1 MISGSKFKILCDYM
15 VVTVQKTVEISWK
28 PSYGNYAQ
36 APHGAIF
43 LKNFALGKLLTI
55 ALIAGQVR
63 DYGINFF

>member
-1 MISGSKFKILCDYM
+1 MIFGSKSRILCDYM

-28 PSYGNYAQ
+28 PSYGNCAQ
-36 APHGAIF
+36 APYGAIF

-55 ALIAGQVR
+55 AGQVR

>member
-1 MISGSKFKILCDYM
+1 MIFGSKFKILCDYM

-28 PSYGNYAQ
+28 LSYGNYVRVR
-36 APHGAIF
+36 HGVIF
-43 LKNFALGKLLTI
+43 LKNFALGKLPTI

>member
-1 MISGSKFKILCDYM
+1 MIFGSKFKILCDYT
-15 VVTVQKTVEISWK
+15 VVTVQKIVEISWK
-28 PSYGNYAQ
+28 PSYGNYVRVR
-36 APHGAIF
+36 HGVIF

>member
-1 MISGSKFKILCDYM
+1 MIFGSKSKILCDYM

-28 PSYGNYAQ
+28 PSYGNCAQ

>member
-1 MISGSKFKILCDYM
+1 MISGSKFKILYDYT

-28 PSYGNYAQ
+28 PSYGNCAQ